1 MSSIETVNAT
11 QDGRMLIRNGCVLSM
26 DPDVG
31 DFARGDVLVEGERIT
46 KIGPDLSS
54 ESSGHGVIVI
64 DAAGCI
70 VMPGFVD
77 THRHMWQGQLRRMI
91 PNVDTPEGLAI
102 LI

>member
-1 MSSIETVNAT
+1 
-11 QDGRMLIRNGCVLSM
+11 MLIRNGCVLSM